1 MSSAYHQN
9 RAMVLKKIAAEKKRK
24 RGLGLA
30 GVLTALLALSAGAHV
45 KRAGN
50 ARVANARVANA
61 RAAQQAATAIGLRDL
76 NAYRAAA
83 KASFVA
89 NLTKSYPKPVLVRNA
104 NNGRVNYRNVYNAN
118 GTKYIKRGSK
128 VFTLKKE
135 PHSGTLLGGL
145 SVYTINSEVQF

>member
-1 MSSAYHQN
+1 MNHHAK
-9 RAMVLKKIAAEKKRK
+9 LIAEAKTRHVAKKRK
-24 RGLGLA
+24 QRLGLA
-30 GVLTALLALSAGAHV
+30 GALTALLALSAGAHV
-45 KRAGN
+45 KRTGN
-50 ARVANARVANA
+50 AH
-61 RAAQQAATAIGLRDL
+61 AASATGLRAL
-76 NAYRAAA
+76 NASRAAA
-83 KASFVA
+83 KTNFVA

-145 SVYTINSEVQF
+145 TVYTINNEVQF